1 MNNHWSVQNL
11 AMTMLF
17 ISLFLVIPGLY
28 FGKKWRS
35 QEKLLQRGL
44 DRPMRLSIA
53 QQFSQSI
60 RNWDVFIPAVLV
72 INGYILANIS
82 ILLYFFG

>member
-1 MNNHWSVQNL
+1 MENHWSIQSL

-17 ISLFLVIPGLY
+17 ISLFLVILGLY
-28 FGKKWRS
+28 LGKIWKS

-44 DRPMRLSIA
+44 DRPMRLSLS
-53 QQFSQSI
+53 QQMHQSV
-60 RNWDVFIPAVLV
+60 RNWDVFIPVVLV
-72 INGYILANIS
+72 ISGYFFATIS

>member
-1 MNNHWSVQNL
+1 MDHHWSVQNL

-17 ISLFLVIPGLY
+17 ISLCLVILGLY
-28 FGKKWRS
+28 LGKKWKS

-44 DRPMRLSIA
+44 NRPMRLLIS
-53 QQFSQSI
+53 QQFSQAV
-60 RNWDVFIPAVLV
+60 RNWDIFIPAVLV